1 MKITIFLDL
10 YFYSDDESTTAT
22 EDEDDIR
29 ARELRRQEFWLK
41 NPTRSS
47 DTDTG
52 SETEVKISQDSI
64 DNITQESLILP
75 IQTHNFISPQEIDVN
90 NSEVDQDIISTED
103 IEKSPDKKILTINTL
118 IGNTDQPIVND
129 VKFDSEENTSQ
140 SKASG
145 SLIHLPDS
153 SCNLLSDNRENDT
166 VNLNS
171 SVIVS
176 NPIEQNNS
184 NIHNVDECISEYES
198 LVDESC
204 VLNLDNGQAVQSESS
219 NESDKVISKLTNIDS
234 NELNNEVISVNENL
248 DEIGS
253 ISSELSQTIVSSHN
267 EISNKVMPDLDIT
280 PETSEA
286 ISTSNIKLQTVF
298 AGIMLPDAIPFSQ
311 TSYSNTIQPNT
322 EEVLSLKER
331 LPDLIT
337 SSPNHSR
344 DSSPSSSYEMYKST
358 ETLYDE
364 LLMSDSQDK
373 MTAEDTETCDSES
386 TQNYIKSTD
395 DIPKDNKLKL
405 SIKNP
410 KRIPIVTIT
419 SPSPTNEKSLEETSV
434 ESAKLTVPN
443 KTNNQAVQPD
453 GNSSFDKL
461 KRDLRQRKARNKMSV
476 GELRPLSTENARRKI
491 NKYFTDVRKQKIKDQ
506 NTRIQNE
513 NSPDIRVVELDIKP
527 KLSAKVETKDI
538 MKYFQKTK
546 QESSEELNYG
556 RPESPK
562 NNNNINNDELNEID
576 VDAIVKEFEEIERQN
591 EEMSSIDTEDI
602 ESKLHLDTLSTKL
615 HLEDTNEQS
624 NVANNVNVAKERE
637 LPSNGQNITSNNIA
651 QTEVHK
657 EKQSIIIDHPTN
669 EINSEQTPLPSQQV
683 NNILDAKSY
692 ENIII
697 NPSNNAINAE
707 EKILTSP
714 LISDILQSTSHE
726 CMATSSHKIQE
737 SNTGQAILE
746 SNSNTLVSK
755 LDERRKEV
763 TTDLR
768 TEQITP
774 QLNNI
779 FVTEFYEKET
789 NKQFGPKNV
798 QQTMLIPHLNYGI
811 LGTKLHEQKM
821 DDATHSA
828 SNTKPDVKQIVST
841 TQFNNIN
848 NNKYDIVHRSDNTL
862 NRRKEI
868 TNRNDTLYKSSKS
881 SCELTA
887 LPVEHEQVTK
897 VKIVEQNIEVPK
909 HVKNMNSNSNTILPN
924 LTDEVPKRPDRKH
937 GHHELSS
944 SIRLDISNAQ
954 LTPDVPIRRRSSK
967 QKSNVPPSLEE
978 STCNSTCK
986 SSSATINERLVES
999 DINTN
1004 KHNDAINI
1012 GTNKL
1017 KHSSETANRNSEISK
1032 TISTLGNTSDE
1043 HKHSQHTK
1051 SPPLI
1056 NSDKRESMKSIP
1068 PKNDRTKK
1076 DKCIVS

>member
-10 YFYSDDESTTAT
+10 YFYSDDESTTPT

-90 NSEVDQDIISTED
+90 NSEVDQDIIGTED
-103 IEKSPDKKILTINTL
+103 IEKSPDKKTLTINTL

-129 VKFDSEENTSQ
+129 VKFDSEENTSR

-184 NIHNVDECISEYES
+184 NVHNVDECISEYES

-204 VLNLDNGQAVQSESS
+204 ALNLDNGQAVQNESS
-219 NESDKVISKLTNIDS
+219 NESDRVISKLTDIDS

-248 DEIGS
+248 DKIGS
-253 ISSELSQTIVSSHN
+253 INSELTQTIVSSHN
-267 EISNKVMPDLDIT
+267 EISNKAMPDLDIT
-280 PETSEA
+280 PETSET

-322 EEVLSLKER
+322 EEVVSLKER

-337 SSPNHSR
+337 SSPNRSR

-373 MTAEDTETCDSES
+373 MAAEDTETCDSES
-386 TQNYIKSTD
+386 TQNNIKSTD

-434 ESAKLTVPN
+434 ESAKLTVPD
-443 KTNNQAVQPD
+443 KTNSQAVQPD

-461 KRDLRQRKARNKMSV
+461 KRDLRQRKAKNKMSV

-491 NKYFTDVRKQKIKDQ
+491 NKYFTDVRKQKIRDQ
-506 NTRIQNE
+506 NTRIQDE
-513 NSPDIRVVELDIKP
+513 KPPDIKVVELDIKP
-527 KLSAKVETKDI
+527 KLSAKVERKDI

-546 QESSEELNYG
+546 QESSEELNHR

-562 NNNNINNDELNEID
+562 NNSNINNDELNEID
-576 VDAIVKEFEEIERQN
+576 VDVIVKEFEEIERQN

-624 NVANNVNVAKERE
+624 NVTNNVNVAEERE
-637 LPSNGQNITSNNIA
+637 LPSNGKSMTLNNIV

-657 EKQSIIIDHPTN
+657 EEQSIIIDHPAN

-683 NNILDAKSY
+683 NNILDTKSY

-697 NPSNNAINAE
+697 NPSNNTINAG

-714 LISDILQSTSHE
+714 LTSDILKSTSHE
-726 CMATSSHKIQE
+726 CIATSSQKIQE
-737 SNTGQAILE
+737 TNTEQAILE
-746 SNSNTLVSK
+746 TNSNTLVSE

-779 FVTEFYEKET
+779 FVTEFNEKET
-789 NKQFGPKNV
+789 NKQFGPENV
-798 QQTMLIPHLNYGI
+798 QQTMSIPHLNYGI
-811 LGTKLHEQKM
+811 LGTKLREQKI

-828 SNTKPDVKQIVST
+828 SNTKPDVKQIVSR

-868 TNRNDTLYKSSKS
+868 TNRNDTLYKSFKS
-881 SCELTA
+881 SFELTA
-887 LPVEHEQVTK
+887 LPIEHEQVTK
-897 VKIVEQNIEVPK
+897 VKIIEQNIEAPK
-909 HVKNMNSNSNTILPN
+909 RVKNMNSNSNTTLPN

-944 SIRLDISNAQ
+944 SIRHDVSNAQ
-954 LTPDVPIRRRSSK
+954 FTPDVPIRRRTSK

-978 STCNSTCK
+978 STYNSTCK
-986 SSSATINERLVES
+986 SSSTTINERLVES

-1004 KHNDAINI
+1004 EHNNAINI

-1017 KHSSETANRNSEISK
+1017 KHPSETANRNSEISK

-1043 HKHSQHTK
+1043 HKHSQYTK